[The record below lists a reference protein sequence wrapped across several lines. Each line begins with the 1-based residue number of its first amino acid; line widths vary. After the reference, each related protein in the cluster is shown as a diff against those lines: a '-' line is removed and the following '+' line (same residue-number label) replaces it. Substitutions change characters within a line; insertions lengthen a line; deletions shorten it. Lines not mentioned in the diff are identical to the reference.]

1 MVHALR
7 NMYCIQLIV
16 WRGGVVGVVMGSR
29 DLISDVISFISSQS
43 AGMQLCCSGEVNMSI
58 ADIARYTHIYL

>member
-7 NMYCIQLIV
+7 NMYCIQLII
-16 WRGGVVGVVMGSR
+16 WGGGVVGVVMGSR

-58 ADIARYTHIYL
+58 ADMDIHTYL